1 LMRKRILVRTTST
14 IDDELYRQ
22 ALLASVLLIPGVV
35 LWSIDKNLDA
45 LSTRLGVSFRSASA

>member
-1 LMRKRILVRTTST
+1 VRTTST

>member
-1 LMRKRILVRTTST
+1 MRKRILVRTTST